1 MRRIIRELNDLKR
14 IKSEYRE
21 KEDNYSHSILV
32 CAGAGC
38 VSSNC
43 YDVSDAV
50 KDEIARLSVSDSV
63 RVIETG
69 CMGTCAVGPVMLI
82 LPERVFY
89 TELTPETAREVVRAH
104 LIDKKILEEHTFYDH
119 SLRKHVP
126 VIDDIEFFKNQV
138 RIALRNCGQ
147 IEHASIE
154 AYIEEETEMNNPQIT
169 ITMEDGGVI
178 VAELYPDKAPN
189 TVNNFIYLVEE
200 GFYDGVIF
208 HRVIENFMIQGG
220 DPEGTG
226 RGGPGYSIKGEF
238 YNNNFP
244 LNDIV
249 HERGVLSMARTPMP
263 DSAGS
268 QFFIMVEDS
277 PHLDNDYAAFGRVI
291 EGMDVVDAIVS
302 VDTDRND
309 KPLVDQRIATITVD
323 TFGVEYPE
331 PVKIGK

>member
-1 MRRIIRELNDLKR
+1 LSFTQIFTL
-14 IKSEYRE
+14 E
-21 KEDNYSHSILV
+21 K
-32 CAGAGC
+32 
-38 VSSNC
+38 
-43 YDVSDAV
+43 
-50 KDEIARLSVSDSV
+50 DSTMKHTLLITTFV
-63 RVIETG
+63 TMIFMLLFMTG
-69 CMGTCAVGPVMLI
+69 CQDSQSIGIIGGADGPTSI
-82 LPERVFY
+82 IISNGSKD
-89 TELTPETAREVVRAH
+89 TEKP
-104 LIDKKILEEHTFYDH
+104 
-119 SLRKHVP
+119 
-126 VIDDIEFFKNQV
+126 N
-138 RIALRNCGQ
+138 
-147 IEHASIE
+147 E
-154 AYIEEETEMNNPQIT
+154 AQNIEEETEMNNPQIT